1 MVIPVKDEEEM
12 LTLGKTVAGVLS
24 AGDVVCLLG
33 ELGAGKTTL
42 VRGIARGLG
51 YPGRVTS
58 PTFTLMNVYEGD
70 IPLYHFDFFRLQGCD
85 IEDLGMEEYLE
96 RDGVCFIEWPAIGQA
111 ALPQEALEIR
121 IELLNDDYDQGRM
134 VAITG
139 QGPYGKK
146 VEELERLVSSG
157 H

>member
-1 MVIPVKDEEEM
+1 MVISVKNEEEM
-12 LTLGKTVAGVLS
+12 LTLGQTVARVLS
-24 AGDVVCLLG
+24 AGDVVCLVG

-70 IPLYHFDFFRLQGCD
+70 VPLYHFDFFRLQGRD
-85 IEDLGMEEYLE
+85 IADLGMEEYLE
-96 RDGVCFIEWPAIGQA
+96 QDGVCFIEWPIIGQG
-111 ALPQEALEIR
+111 ALPQEAMEIR
-121 IELLNDDYDQGRM
+121 IELLNEDYNQGRM

-139 QGPYGKK
+139 QGPYTKK
-146 VEELERLVSSG
+146 VEELEHIVSTG
-157 H
+157 N